1 LPYTLSDS
9 AGNSGGADDDENL
22 KQKPTKWARA
32 ILPKAG
38 RGGGKETSPGRSGVR
53 DLGRKGGAAGG
64 HGRRQAVACLQDEE
78 DGQTSETNHDEVQ
91 LRFTFHDSFSA
102 VMAEGSAIGFS
113 YVVINI
119 LNMTRIIFV
128 GPATGEEQP
137 EIFRLRSKFSI
148 FP

>member
-1 LPYTLSDS
+1 
-9 AGNSGGADDDENL
+9 
-22 KQKPTKWARA
+22 
-32 ILPKAG
+32 
-38 RGGGKETSPGRSGVR
+38 
-53 DLGRKGGAAGG
+53 
-64 HGRRQAVACLQDEE
+64 
-78 DGQTSETNHDEVQ
+78 
-91 LRFTFHDSFSA
+91 
-102 VMAEGSAIGFS
+102 MAEGSAIGVS